1 MIKINE
7 KFEPLFKQP
16 KNVRYY
22 IVTGGRGSGKSFGAS
37 IWANLKTFEN
47 SSRILYTRYT
57 LNSAHISIIPEFTD
71 KLELLNVHNSFHV
84 TKQEILNKETGSE
97 ILFRGIKTSSGNQT
111 ANLKSLSNVATWIL
125 DEAEEL
131 VDEDTFDKI
140 DLSIRSE
147 EAQNIVVLILNP
159 TIKEHWIYKRF
170 FERRNIPDMF
180 CGIVDDTCYIHTT
193 YEDNIDNLSES
204 FIKTVEQ
211 IKEDDPEKYQHVILG
226 GWLEHLD
233 GVLFTKFDLS
243 YYNELNKDSVV
254 GKLCYVDTADAG
266 TDSHCAVIG
275 YLVGDKLYI
284 EDVVYTDEDTSV
296 NVDMTADLVNRHK
309 PEYCR
314 IETNFGGGMYRNML
328 QPKIT
333 GETMLLAV
341 NNSTNKHSRIVQ
353 MAGFIKQHVRFK
365 ENVTHGSEYYHFMH
379 NIYQYTKDGKAPH
392 DDGIDAL
399 VGLCTMAKSF
409 YSHLWDVGLELD

>member
-1 MIKINE
+1 MIKIND
-7 KFEPLFKQP
+7 KFKPLFEQP

-37 IWANLKTFEN
+37 IWINLKTFQN

-71 KLELLNVHNSFHV
+71 KLELLNVASKFHV
-84 TKQEILNKETGSE
+84 TKQEIINKETGSE

-111 ANLKSLSNVATWIL
+111 ANLKSLANVATWVL

-131 VDEDTFDKI
+131 VDEDIFDKI
-140 DLSIRSE
+140 DLSIRTE
-147 EAQNIVVLILNP
+147 GAQNIVVLILNP

-170 FERRNIPDMF
+170 FASRDIPDMF
-180 CGIVDDTCYIHTT
+180 NGIVDDTCYIHTT
-193 YEDNIDNLSES
+193 YEDNLDNLSES
-204 FIKTVEQ
+204 FIKTVEH
-211 IKEDDPEKYQHVILG
+211 IKVTDPEKYQHVILG
-226 GWLEHLD
+226 GWLVHLD
-233 GVLFTKFDLS
+233 GVLFTRQELKYFNDFDKKA
-243 YYNELNKDSVV
+243 NV
-254 GKLCYVDTADAG
+254 GTMCYVDTADSG
-266 TDSHCAVIG
+266 TDSHCVVMG
-275 YLVGDKLYI
+275 YLIGDKIYI
-284 EDVVYTDEDTSV
+284 DDVVYTELDTSV
-296 NVDMTADLVNRHK
+296 NVDMTAELINRHK

-333 GETMLLAV
+333 GETMLLAI
-341 NNSTNKHSRIVQ
+341 NNTTNKHSRIIQ
-353 MAGFIKQHVRFK
+353 MAGFIKQHVVFK
-365 ENVTHGSEYYHFMH
+365 DNVTHGSEYYHFMH
-379 NIYQYTKDGKAPH
+379 NILQYTKDGKAPH

-409 YSHLWDVGLELD
+409 YSHCWDVLELY